1 MITLLGSE
9 KGAVGKSTIAANFLA
24 MLAGKGYSVVGVDSD
39 IQGALSI
46 FNEVRHV
53 EKMEPEITV
62 VQHRVV
68 SGGRQ
73 AGKAL
78 YQTYKDLSTRYEHVI
93 IDTAG
98 HDSVELRVALTICD
112 VLVSPCHPAFYDLAA
127 LDRLVTNVDEANVNR
142 DKPIRACLF
151 LNRVHNN
158 LRVKTHVDATAE
170 LQKIDGFQALDTML
184 HDRVGFVYSLAQGRS
199 VTEMTGSERDAKA
212 IEEISQLFG
221 EIYG

>member
-9 KGAVGKSTIAANFLA
+9 KGGVGKSTIAANFLA
-24 MLAGKGYSVVGVDSD
+24 ILAAKGHSVVGVDSD

-46 FNEVRHV
+46 FNEVRHD
-53 EKMEPEITV
+53 EKVEPEITV

-78 YQTYKDLSTRYEHVI
+78 YQTYKDLSTRYEHLV

-98 HDSVELRVALTICD
+98 HDSVELRVALSICD
-112 VLVSPCHPAFYDLAA
+112 ILVSPCHPAFYDLAA
-127 LDRLVTNVDEANVNR
+127 IDRLVTNVDEATLRR
-142 DKPIRACLF
+142 DKPMRACLF
-151 LNRVHNN
+151 LNRVHNK
-158 LRVKTHVDATAE
+158 LRVKTHLDAVEE
-170 LQKIDGFQALDTML
+170 LEKIDGFERLDTMI
-184 HDRVGFVYSLAQGRS
+184 HDRIAFVYSLAQGRS
-199 VTEMTGSERDAKA
+199 VTEMTGSERDNKA
-212 IEEISQLFG
+212 IEEMNQLVG